1 MSKDVVLQARGI
13 RKSFRQ
19 NDEEISV
26 LLGVDFSV
34 AAGEQ
39 VAIVGPSGSGKSSLL
54 HILAGLDSADHGS
67 VHVAGEDMG
76 AAHAD
81 KRAQIR
87 REKMGFVYQQ
97 HHLLAEFSAVE
108 NVAIPQ
114 RLLGISDQSARQA
127 AVALLEQVGMGHR
140 LEHLPSALS
149 GGERQRVA
157 VARALVNKPSVV
169 LTDEPTGSLD
179 QDSAQQLMRLL
190 SDLSRE
196 QGTAFVVVT
205 HDLSMLEQFDR
216 VERLERGVLSTI
228 QVNRDQD

>member
-1 MSKDVVLQARGI
+1 MSKEVVLRAEEI
-13 RKSFRQ
+13 HKSFKQ
-19 NDEEISV
+19 NNENVAV

-34 AAGEQ
+34 TAGEQ

-67 VHVAGEDMG
+67 VCVAGEDMG

-81 KRAQIR
+81 EIARIR
-87 REKMGFVYQQ
+87 RENMGFVYQR

-108 NVAIPQ
+108 NVAMPQ
-114 RLLGISDQSARQA
+114 RLRGISDQNARQA
-127 AVALLEQVGMGHR
+127 AAALLEQVGMGHR

-179 QDSAQQLMRLL
+179 RDSAQQLMSLL
-190 SDLSRE
+190 SALSRE
-196 QGTAFVVVT
+196 QSTAFVVVT

-216 VERLERGVLSTI
+216 VERLERGVLSPI
-228 QVNRDQD
+228 KAAL

>member
-1 MSKDVVLQARGI
+1 MSKEVVLRAKGI
-13 RKSFRQ
+13 HKSFKQ
-19 NDEEISV
+19 NNENVAV

-34 AAGEQ
+34 TAGEQ

-67 VHVAGEDMG
+67 VCVAGEDMW

-81 KRAQIR
+81 ERARIR
-87 REKMGFVYQQ
+87 REKMGFVYQR

-108 NVAIPQ
+108 NVAMPQ
-114 RLLGISDQSARQA
+114 RLRGISDQNARQA
-127 AVALLEQVGMGHR
+127 AAALLEQVGMGHR

-179 QDSAQQLMRLL
+179 RDSAQQLMSLL
-190 SDLSRE
+190 SALSRE
-196 QGTAFVVVT
+196 QSTAFVVVT

-216 VERLERGVLSTI
+216 VERLERGVLSPI
-228 QVNRDQD
+228 KAAL

>member
-1 MSKDVVLQARGI
+1 MSEEVVLQAEGI
-13 RKSFRQ
+13 HKSFKQ
-19 NDEEISV
+19 NDENVAV

-34 AAGEQ
+34 TAGEQ

-67 VHVAGEDMG
+67 VCVAGEDMG
-76 AAHAD
+76 AVHAD
-81 KRAQIR
+81 ERARIR
-87 REKMGFVYQQ
+87 REKMGFVYQR

-108 NVAIPQ
+108 NVAMPQ
-114 RLLGISDQSARQA
+114 RLRGISDQNARQA
-127 AVALLEQVGMGHR
+127 AAALLEQVGMGHR

-179 QDSAQQLMRLL
+179 RDSAQQLMSLL
-190 SDLSRE
+190 SALSRE

-216 VERLERGVLSTI
+216 VERLERGVLSPI
-228 QVNRDQD
+228 KGAL

>member
-1 MSKDVVLQARGI
+1 MSKEVVLRAEEI
-13 RKSFRQ
+13 HKSFKQ
-19 NDEEISV
+19 NNENVAV

-34 AAGEQ
+34 TAGEQ

-67 VHVAGEDMG
+67 VFVAGEDMG

-81 KRAQIR
+81 ERARIR
-87 REKMGFVYQQ
+87 REKMGFVYQR

-108 NVAIPQ
+108 NVAMPQ
-114 RLLGISDQSARQA
+114 RLRGISDQNARQA
-127 AVALLEQVGMGHR
+127 AAALLEQVGMGHR

-179 QDSAQQLMRLL
+179 RDSAQQLMSLL
-190 SDLSRE
+190 SALSRE

-216 VERLERGVLSTI
+216 VERLERGVLSPI
-228 QVNRDQD
+228 KAAL

>member
-1 MSKDVVLQARGI
+1 MSEEVVLQAEGI
-13 RKSFRQ
+13 HKSFKQ
-19 NDEEISV
+19 NDENVAV

-34 AAGEQ
+34 TAGEQ

-67 VHVAGEDMG
+67 VCVAGEDMG
-76 AAHAD
+76 AVYAD
-81 KRAQIR
+81 ERARIR
-87 REKMGFVYQQ
+87 REKMGFVYQR

-108 NVAIPQ
+108 NVAMPQ
-114 RLLGISDQSARQA
+114 RLRGISDQNARQA
-127 AVALLEQVGMGHR
+127 AAALLEQVGMGHR

-179 QDSAQQLMRLL
+179 RDSAQQLMSLL
-190 SDLSRE
+190 SALSRE

-216 VERLERGVLSTI
+216 VERLERGVLSPI
-228 QVNRDQD
+228 KAAL

>member
-1 MSKDVVLQARGI
+1 MSKEVVLRAEGI
-13 RKSFRQ
+13 HKSFKQ
-19 NDEEISV
+19 NNENVAV

-34 AAGEQ
+34 TAGEQ

-67 VHVAGEDMG
+67 VCVAGEDMG

-81 KRAQIR
+81 ERVRIR
-87 REKMGFVYQQ
+87 REKMGFVYQR

-108 NVAIPQ
+108 NVAMPQ
-114 RLLGISDQSARQA
+114 RLCGISDQNARQA
-127 AVALLEQVGMGHR
+127 AAALLEQVGMGHR

-179 QDSAQQLMRLL
+179 RDSAQQLMSLL
-190 SDLSRE
+190 SALSRE

-216 VERLERGVLSTI
+216 VERLDRGVLSPI
-228 QVNRDQD
+228 KAAL

>member
-1 MSKDVVLQARGI
+1 MSEEVVLQAEGI
-13 RKSFRQ
+13 HKSFKQ
-19 NDEEISV
+19 NDENVAV

-34 AAGEQ
+34 TAGEQ

-67 VHVAGEDMG
+67 VCVAGEDMG
-76 AAHAD
+76 AVHAD
-81 KRAQIR
+81 ERARIR
-87 REKMGFVYQQ
+87 REKMGFVYQR

-108 NVAIPQ
+108 NVAMPQ
-114 RLLGISDQSARQA
+114 RLRGISDQNARKA
-127 AVALLEQVGMGHR
+127 AAALLEQVGMGHR

-179 QDSAQQLMRLL
+179 RDSAQQLMSLL
-190 SDLSRE
+190 SALSRE

-216 VERLERGVLSTI
+216 VERLERGVLSPI
-228 QVNRDQD
+228 KAAL

>member
-149 GGERQRVA
+149 GE
-157 VARALVNKPSVV
+157 
-169 LTDEPTGSLD
+169 
-179 QDSAQQLMRLL
+179 SASGLR
-190 SDLSRE
+190 
-196 QGTAFVVVT
+196 
-205 HDLSMLEQFDR
+205 
-216 VERLERGVLSTI
+216 
-228 QVNRDQD
+228 

>member
-1 MSKDVVLQARGI
+1 MSKEVVLRAEEI
-13 RKSFRQ
+13 HKSFKQ
-19 NDEEISV
+19 NNENVAV

-34 AAGEQ
+34 TAGEQ

-67 VHVAGEDMG
+67 VCVAGEDMG

-81 KRAQIR
+81 ERARIR
-87 REKMGFVYQQ
+87 REKMGFVYQR

-108 NVAIPQ
+108 NVAMPQ
-114 RLLGISDQSARQA
+114 RLRGISDQNARQTA
-127 AVALLEQVGMGHR
+127 AALLEQVGMGHR
-140 LEHLPSALS
+140 LKHLPSALS

-179 QDSAQQLMRLL
+179 RDSAQQLMSLL
-190 SDLSRE
+190 SALSRE

-216 VERLERGVLSTI
+216 VERLERGVLSPI
-228 QVNRDQD
+228 KAAL

>member
-1 MSKDVVLQARGI
+1 MSKEVVLRAEEI
-13 RKSFRQ
+13 HKSFKQ
-19 NDEEISV
+19 NNENVAV

-34 AAGEQ
+34 TAGEQ

-67 VHVAGEDMG
+67 VYVAGEDMG

-81 KRAQIR
+81 ERARIR
-87 REKMGFVYQQ
+87 RENMGFVYQR

-108 NVAIPQ
+108 NVAMPQ
-114 RLLGISDQSARQA
+114 RLRGISDQNARQA
-127 AVALLEQVGMGHR
+127 AAALLEQVGMGHR

-179 QDSAQQLMRLL
+179 RDSAQQLMSLL
-190 SDLSRE
+190 SALSRE
-196 QGTAFVVVT
+196 QSTAFVVVT

-216 VERLERGVLSTI
+216 VERLERGVLSPI
-228 QVNRDQD
+228 KAAL

>member
-1 MSKDVVLQARGI
+1 MSKEVVLRAEEI
-13 RKSFRQ
+13 HKSFKQ
-19 NDEEISV
+19 NNENVAV

-34 AAGEQ
+34 TAGEQ

-67 VHVAGEDMG
+67 VFVAGEDMG

-81 KRAQIR
+81 ERARIR
-87 REKMGFVYQQ
+87 REKMGFVYQR

-108 NVAIPQ
+108 NVAMPQ
-114 RLLGISDQSARQA
+114 RLRGISDQNARQTA
-127 AVALLEQVGMGHR
+127 AALLEQVGMGHR

-179 QDSAQQLMRLL
+179 RDSAQQLMSLL
-190 SDLSRE
+190 SALSRE

-216 VERLERGVLSTI
+216 VERLERGVLSPI
-228 QVNRDQD
+228 KAAL

>member
-1 MSKDVVLQARGI
+1 MSKEVVLRAEGI
-13 RKSFRQ
+13 HKSFKQ
-19 NDEEISV
+19 NNENVAV

-34 AAGEQ
+34 TAGEQ

-67 VHVAGEDMG
+67 VFVAGEDMG

-81 KRAQIR
+81 ERARIR
-87 REKMGFVYQQ
+87 REKMGFVYQR

-108 NVAIPQ
+108 NVAMPQ
-114 RLLGISDQSARQA
+114 RLRGISDQNARQTA
-127 AVALLEQVGMGHR
+127 AALLEQVGMGHR

-179 QDSAQQLMRLL
+179 RDSAQQLMSLL
-190 SDLSRE
+190 SALSRE

-216 VERLERGVLSTI
+216 VERLERGVLSPI
-228 QVNRDQD
+228 KVAL

>member
-1 MSKDVVLQARGI
+1 MSEEVVLQAEGI
-13 RKSFRQ
+13 HKSFKQ
-19 NDEEISV
+19 NDENVAV

-34 AAGEQ
+34 TAGEQ

-67 VHVAGEDMG
+67 VCVAGEDMG
-76 AAHAD
+76 AVHAD
-81 KRAQIR
+81 ERARIR
-87 REKMGFVYQQ
+87 REKMGFVYQR

-108 NVAIPQ
+108 NVAMPQ
-114 RLLGISDQSARQA
+114 RLRGISDQNARQA
-127 AVALLEQVGMGHR
+127 AAALLEQVGMGHR

-179 QDSAQQLMRLL
+179 RDSAQQLMSLL
-190 SDLSRE
+190 SALSRE

-216 VERLERGVLSTI
+216 VERLERGVLSPI
-228 QVNRDQD
+228 KAAL

>member
-1 MSKDVVLQARGI
+1 MSKEVVLRAEGI
-13 RKSFRQ
+13 HKSFKQ
-19 NDEEISV
+19 NNENVAV

-34 AAGEQ
+34 TAGEQ

-67 VHVAGEDMG
+67 VFVAGEDMG

-81 KRAQIR
+81 ERARIR
-87 REKMGFVYQQ
+87 RENMGFVYQR

-108 NVAIPQ
+108 NVAMPQ
-114 RLLGISDQSARQA
+114 RLRGISDQNARQTA
-127 AVALLEQVGMGHR
+127 AALLEQVGMGHR

-179 QDSAQQLMRLL
+179 RDSAQQLMSLL
-190 SDLSRE
+190 SALSRE

-216 VERLERGVLSTI
+216 VERLDRGVLSSI
-228 QVNRDQD
+228 KAAL

>member
-1 MSKDVVLQARGI
+1 MSKEVVLRAEGI
-13 RKSFRQ
+13 HKSFKQ
-19 NDEEISV
+19 NNENVAV

-34 AAGEQ
+34 TAGEQ

-67 VHVAGEDMG
+67 VCVAGEDMG

-81 KRAQIR
+81 ERARIR
-87 REKMGFVYQQ
+87 REKMGFVYQR

-108 NVAIPQ
+108 NVAMPQ
-114 RLLGISDQSARQA
+114 RLRGISDQNARQTA
-127 AVALLEQVGMGHR
+127 AALLEQVGMGHR

-179 QDSAQQLMRLL
+179 ERNSRLVLDMLLNINKKYGNMGGQRGATGYRRLQMKRVDEYCYSSKRELTPVSA
-190 SDLSRE
+190 
-196 QGTAFVVVT
+196 V
-205 HDLSMLEQFDR
+205 
-216 VERLERGVLSTI
+216 
-228 QVNRDQD
+228 

>member
-1 MSKDVVLQARGI
+1 
-13 RKSFRQ
+13 
-19 NDEEISV
+19 
-26 LLGVDFSV
+26 
-34 AAGEQ
+34 
-39 VAIVGPSGSGKSSLL
+39 
-54 HILAGLDSADHGS
+54 
-67 VHVAGEDMG
+67 MG

-216 VERLERGVLSTI
+216 VERLERGVLSPI

>member
-1 MSKDVVLQARGI
+1 MSKEVVLRAEGI
-13 RKSFRQ
+13 HKSFKQ
-19 NDEEISV
+19 NNENVAV

-34 AAGEQ
+34 TAGEQ

-67 VHVAGEDMG
+67 VCVAGEHMG

-81 KRAQIR
+81 ERARIR
-87 REKMGFVYQQ
+87 REKMGFVYQR

-108 NVAIPQ
+108 NVAMPQ
-114 RLLGISDQSARQA
+114 RLRGISDQNARQA
-127 AVALLEQVGMGHR
+127 AAALLEQVGMGHR

-179 QDSAQQLMRLL
+179 RDSAQQLMSLL
-190 SDLSRE
+190 SALSRE
-196 QGTAFVVVT
+196 QDTAFVVVT

-216 VERLERGVLSTI
+216 VERLERGVLSPI
-228 QVNRDQD
+228 KAAL